1 MLMNNPVFFRK
12 SLCHII
18 TVAMLV
24 SLLGSFCMVNA
35 ADSYGYSKVCRVTAS
50 TLNVRKGAGDTYTKL
65 GMLKKGTYKVILS
78 SKKDKKGTTWYKVY
92 YSGTKT
98 GYICSKYANIIS
110 LSSTSMSAA
119 ASIKTSGGNVNLR
132 SGPGTIFSS
141 QGTIANGK
149 KISVKA
155 KVKDVYGSYW
165 YQLSYN
171 GKTSYIHSKYVKLSS
186 QSTSN
191 SSSASS
197 SAGSSGTTGST
208 GSSSSA
214 GSSSSSGS
222 PSVSFTVGTV
232 TTSSSSLN
240 VRSGPGT
247 AYSKLGTIAKGTVVT
262 VTGSA
267 KASDGVKWYKYK
279 YSSTKTGY
287 LSSAYVTVKTV
298 KSDEEFEAYM
308 TAQGFPDSY
317 KGGLRLLHSLH
328 PNWKFRAY
336 DVGCTWSSALNA
348 ETKYLNTNLVSK
360 SLPVS
365 YRSTARGSYNSKTKT
380 WTKFDGSWYA
390 ANKTV
395 VAYYMDPRNF
405 LNEDG
410 IYQFMT
416 HQYDASSQNETTVKA
431 VIKGSFMET
440 RSTGSS
446 TYKNFASLINAAG
459 KNSGVNPNVIA
470 AMIVQEQGTKG
481 TSGLISGVYSG
492 YKGYYNFFNIGA
504 YTTKTM
510 TAVQR
515 GLWYAK
521 QSGSYGR
528 PWNSIYKSIKGGAS
542 FYGTNY
548 VKNKQDTY
556 YYKKFNVKNG
566 VGSIG
571 SHQYMTNVSAAAS
584 EGKLLKKAFSTNTG
598 YSAVIEIPV
607 YRSMPQEAC
616 PLP

>member
-1 MLMNNPVFFRK
+1 
-12 SLCHII
+12 
-18 TVAMLV
+18 
-24 SLLGSFCMVNA
+24 
-35 ADSYGYSKVCRVTAS
+35 
-50 TLNVRKGAGDTYTKL
+50 
-65 GMLKKGTYKVILS
+65 
-78 SKKDKKGTTWYKVY
+78 
-92 YSGTKT
+92 
-98 GYICSKYANIIS
+98 
-110 LSSTSMSAA
+110 
-119 ASIKTSGGNVNLR
+119 
-132 SGPGTIFSS
+132 
-141 QGTIANGK
+141 
-149 KISVKA
+149 
-155 KVKDVYGSYW
+155 
-165 YQLSYN
+165 
-171 GKTSYIHSKYVKLSS
+171 
-186 QSTSN
+186 
-191 SSSASS
+191 
-197 SAGSSGTTGST
+197 
-208 GSSSSA
+208 
-214 GSSSSSGS
+214 
-222 PSVSFTVGTV
+222 
-232 TTSSSSLN
+232 
-240 VRSGPGT
+240 
-247 AYSKLGTIAKGTVVT
+247 
-262 VTGSA
+262 
-267 KASDGVKWYKYK
+267 
-279 YSSTKTGY
+279 
-287 LSSAYVTVKTV
+287 
-298 KSDEEFEAYM
+298 
-308 TAQGFPDSY
+308 
-317 KGGLRLLHSLH
+317 
-328 PNWKFRAY
+328 
-336 DVGCTWSSALNA
+336 
-348 ETKYLNTNLVSK
+348 
-360 SLPVS
+360 
-365 YRSTARGSYNSKTKT
+365 
-380 WTKFDGSWYA
+380 
-390 ANKTV
+390 
-395 VAYYMDPRNF
+395 
-405 LNEDG
+405 
-410 IYQFMT
+410 
-416 HQYDASSQNETTVKA
+416 
-431 VIKGSFMET
+431 MET